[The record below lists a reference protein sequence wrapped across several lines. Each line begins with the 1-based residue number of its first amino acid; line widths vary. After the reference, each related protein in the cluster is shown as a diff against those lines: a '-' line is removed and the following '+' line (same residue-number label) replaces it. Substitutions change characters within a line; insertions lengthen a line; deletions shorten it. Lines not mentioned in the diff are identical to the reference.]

1 MVLQSDVRLRFF
13 DFGNL
18 NKEADPLVGA
28 AVAGRFHITSM
39 VHQDDFSTLYVG
51 MDISEQSRIGVRIA
65 RNHKSHI
72 KMLEWLSRAMLST
85 LGKQAILAIGHFEKD
100 QIMYVVLSEAALDIV
115 RLPQASAPNT

>member
-1 MVLQSDVRLRFF
+1 LRFF
-13 DFGNL
+13 GFGEL
-18 NKEADPLVGA
+18 NEKPDPLVGA

-65 RNHKSHI
+65 RSQRSHI

-85 LGKQAILAIGHFEKD
+85 LGKQAILAIGHFDKD
-100 QIMYVVLSEAALDIV
+100 HIMYVVLSEAALDIV
-115 RLPQASAPNT
+115 RIPQSPSPNA